1 MHNVIPFARPD
12 GRPAN
17 KDPDEKP
24 GVDAESV
31 AARVRSLHQSD
42 IRAAGCVRV
51 AVYQL
56 ERAVIRLQQ
65 STKQIAKDLLR
76 GELEREIV
84 RIETSL
90 AAVKD
95 RLRDLG

>member
-1 MHNVIPFARPD
+1 MQSQLLRASARFISRTFEP
-12 GRPAN
+12 PAAS
-17 KDPDEKP
+17 
-24 GVDAESV
+24 G
-31 AARVRSLHQSD
+31 LL
-42 IRAAGCVRV
+42 
-51 AVYQL
+51 YQL